1 MQKRGVVHNDNA
13 LLLISVCT
21 MVMISTKQVTS
32 KKSQVIPWQVKTL
45 TGSLDKSLRSLEK
58 ARNQYAK

>member
-1 MQKRGVVHNDNA
+1 MTMRMNNQ
-13 LLLISVCT
+13 SVCT
-21 MVMISTKQVTS
+21 MVMISTKQL
-32 KKSQVIPWQVKTL
+32 KNSQVIRWQVKTL